1 VSTSS
6 AISVEGV
13 SKHFRLFHERN
24 QSLKA
29 MLMRGR
35 RSSYEDFLA
44 LDAVDFEVPEGST
57 FGLIGENGSGK
68 STLLKCI
75 AKILYPDT
83 GTITTRGRMSAL
95 LELGAGFHPELSGR
109 ENVFLNGSIL
119 GMSKRELSRKFDD
132 IVGFAGLERFID
144 TPVKNYSSGMYVRL
158 GFSVAINV
166 DPDILLVDEV
176 LAVGDESF
184 QRRCTEKFG
193 ELRAGGK
200 TIVLVTHSATAV
212 RNLCDWA
219 VMLEHGK
226 VMQVGPAGA
235 VVDEYMGS
243 VSGSPQ
249 DQSGEIRWGTGEAC
263 IEDLELLDT
272 TGVATSRIR
281 TGDSATF
288 KLRYE
293 SPDPIDKPVFAFG
306 IFSLEGIHLADPN
319 MRDQHV
325 VPERIHGTGT
335 VTFAVDRLLLVPGS
349 YILSASITDYGG
361 GHHYDVRYGLVH
373 FDVDVGEPRES
384 VGFLSLPGRWHMD
397 GAEQPPVG
405 G

>member
-1 VSTSS
+1 MGS
-6 AISVEGV
+6 AVSVEHV
-13 SKHFRLFHERN
+13 SKHFRIFHERN

-29 MLMRGR
+29 VVLRGA
-35 RSSYEDFLA
+35 RSAYEDFLA
-44 LDAVDFEVPEGST
+44 LDDVHFEVPEGST
-57 FGLIGENGSGK
+57 FGVIGENGSGK
-68 STLLKCI
+68 STLLKCM
-75 AKILYPDT
+75 ARILYPDS
-83 GTITTRGRMSAL
+83 GTITTRGRTSAL

-119 GMSKRELSRKFDD
+119 GMSRRELSRKFDD

-193 ELRAGGK
+193 ELKAGGK
-200 TIVLVTHSATAV
+200 TIVLVTHSLGAV
-212 RNLCDWA
+212 RNLCDRA
-219 VMLEHGK
+219 VSLEHGRM
-226 VMQVGPAGA
+226 VQVGPAAA

-243 VSGSPQ
+243 VSGGTQ
-249 DQSGEIRWGTGEAC
+249 DDSGEIRWGTGEAV
-263 IEDLELLDT
+263 IQSLELLDKTGAPT
-272 TGVATSRIR
+272 TRAR
-281 TGDSATF
+281 TGDSVTF
-288 KLRYE
+288 RLRYR

-306 IFSLEGIHLADPN
+306 VFSLEGIHLIGPN
-319 MRDQHV
+319 MRDNDQF
-325 VPERIHGTGT
+325 PERIHGTGQ

-361 GHHYDVRYGLVH
+361 DHHYDVRYGVVH
-373 FDVDVGEPRES
+373 LNVDVGEPRES
-384 VGFLSLPGRWHMD
+384 VGFVSLPGKWQIVSDD
-397 GAEQPPVG
+397 GEPSLG